1 MDSRT
6 NPKIIRDVAMKIHT
20 EFQQGSALWMQAR
33 AGIPT
38 ASEFDQLVSPEW
50 KARTGQMPRSYL
62 ATKLAEWWIGGP
74 LLGFNSFAT
83 EQGQILE
90 DEAKPWYCL
99 EYGEAVTSVG
109 LCTTDD
115 GMIGCSPDGL
125 LGADGGL
132 EIKCPSIETHVGYL
146 LDGGLPKEYRAQVQG
161 GLFVTGRPWWRF
173 VSYRRQLPALVLT
186 IERDEEAQSALR
198 TALAE
203 FLVRLQSG
211 KQRLIELN
219 GGPPKRVVQANTV
232 GESEM
237 RRRAL
242 EQVEDIIP

>member
-1 MDSRT
+1 MDAGPAQVSPRPASSINSSARNGRPALARCRAAT
-6 NPKIIRDVAMKIHT
+6 WRPSWPNG
-20 EFQQGSALWMQAR
+20 GSAA
-33 AGIPT
+33 
-38 ASEFDQLVSPEW
+38 
-50 KARTGQMPRSYL
+50 
-62 ATKLAEWWIGGP
+62 P